1 MGRLISSFIAS
12 LNITNVF
19 CKDLL
24 KSIRFYFIFL
34 GQKEQKSHYKHI
46 TIEMLRTIQFFFIY
60 QFFTSKTCRDSLPQS
75 LRHNTQYLVGA
86 FGLCQPHKNDED
98 QVGCEIT
105 KDLYQ
110 IQINI
115 SIYQESR
122 KSGGDTTTRRL
133 I

>member
-1 MGRLISSFIAS
+1 MGRLISSIIAS

-24 KSIRFYFIFL
+24 KSIRFYLIFL

-46 TIEMLRTIQFFFIY
+46 TIEMLRTIQFFKYI
-60 QFFTSKTCRDSLPQS
+60 SSLHPKHAA
-75 LRHNTQYLVGA
+75 L
-86 FGLCQPHKNDED
+86 GLCQIYKNDED
-98 QVGCEIT
+98 QIGCEIT
-105 KDLYQ
+105 KDLYKT
-110 IQINI
+110 QINI
-115 SIYQESR
+115 SINLEST